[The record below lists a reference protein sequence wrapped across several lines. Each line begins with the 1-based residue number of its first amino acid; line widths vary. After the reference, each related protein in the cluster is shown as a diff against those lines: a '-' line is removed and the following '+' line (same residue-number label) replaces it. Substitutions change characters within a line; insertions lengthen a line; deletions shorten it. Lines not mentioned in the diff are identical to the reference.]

1 MVDVRRSFHQEL
13 DSIRDDI
20 VRLAAMVTECIPRGT
35 EVLLSND
42 LRGAKALIEGDD
54 DIDLLSLEIGRA
66 SCRERVLASV

>member
-42 LRGAKALIEGDD
+42 LRGAKALIVPKG
-54 DIDLLSLEIGRA
+54 
-66 SCRERVLASV
+66 ASVEVMEPSRG